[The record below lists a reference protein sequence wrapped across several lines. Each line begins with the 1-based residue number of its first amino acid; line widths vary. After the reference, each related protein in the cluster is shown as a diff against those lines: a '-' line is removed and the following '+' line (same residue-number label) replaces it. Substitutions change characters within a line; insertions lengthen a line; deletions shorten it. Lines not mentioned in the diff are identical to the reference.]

1 MKKIKAR
8 QKTKNQLAADHVSLV
23 VDAEKTISELDRKK
37 QSLIYGRFGSIRK
50 LMAVHNALLDQR
62 EGQSEANADAIKR
75 AASVLNAA
83 IDQKLDAVNQLLEES
98 FNAVPKKK
106 REKVR
111 KPNRRAATKRRAER
125 NRARKKK

>member
-1 MKKIKAR
+1 MRKIKAR

-98 FNAVPKKK
+98 FNAVSKKK

-111 KPNRRAATKRRAER
+111 KPNRRATTKRRAKR
-125 NRARKKK
+125 DRARKAK